1 MAWAQPFGPLLLG
14 MLVQPSA
21 LPALLPLGLLMAVV
35 LPLARLLVVRL
46 VMPASTTSWRDRLIV
61 TG

>member
-1 MAWAQPFGPLLLG
+1 MLG